1 MKGLL
6 SGLKS
11 ESILCDAAA
20 SSAEDEAASST
31 RSPLRMPSSLQ
42 DISIGSIHTCS
53 VSASSSS
60 ATAARSADADG
71 SETAKLT
78 HAIMTLKLEMAELRT
93 SLDATSNRESKLRA
107 AKTDLDDRFDRL
119 TTERDKYK
127 YKLRKAVDAL
137 SQSRTRIKDMD
148 RTNAELRV
156 RLEATEAERDG
167 AKRERRSALDKL
179 LSSASFDDD
188 YGSIFEEGDGARSV
202 ATDGV
207 ASIASRSM
215 RSFRSADNVDNSQR
229 YDYVAELK
237 GGDGGN
243 SNALPSRHKSSFR
256 RGRTPNMS
264 RDEPSLQQRQHP
276 SDAQSDDEGYLRG
289 NYSSS
294 SLDQHVSTSLCSLVE
309 EKVGATTTFDLNDT
323 TSRSRSNRARQ
334 SYRRSR
340 SMGDDDVEWE
350 FTRPTVA
357 NGPKSWLRQSLDH
370 VFQPGGDNSA
380 KDRPFRIPSI
390 LGTPNDALDDRRA
403 SLTSLASME
412 SEQVAIEDAF
422 NPKKETPGIAEHS
435 ARVTGITAS
444 PRPAPNNTNARVAA
458 VAAAAPAAVA
468 LDLKWPKMILYPLKT
483 CLGLAKRNV
492 RP

>member
-42 DISIGSIHTCS
+42 DTRISIGSIHTCS

-137 SQSRTRIKDMD
+137 SQSRTRIKDME
-148 RTNAELRV
+148 RSNAEIRG

-202 ATDGV
+202 ANDGV

-264 RDEPSLQQRQHP
+264 RDEPSLQQGQHP

-334 SYRRSR
+334 SYTHRR
-340 SMGDDDVEWE
+340 EW
-350 FTRPTVA
+350 A
-357 NGPKSWLRQSLDH
+357 
-370 VFQPGGDNSA
+370 
-380 KDRPFRIPSI
+380 
-390 LGTPNDALDDRRA
+390 
-403 SLTSLASME
+403 
-412 SEQVAIEDAF
+412 QV
-422 NPKKETPGIAEHS
+422 
-435 ARVTGITAS
+435 V
-444 PRPAPNNTNARVAA
+444 
-458 VAAAAPAAVA
+458 APAELGPCLPTRWRQFRQGPSV
-468 LDLKWPKMILYPLKT
+468 PYPQYF
-483 CLGLAKRNV
+483 GHS
-492 RP
+492 